1 MAIDLDRINE
11 GITSIMKQKE
21 NTKNIYIKMVDNYIA
36 YIILYDILRK

>member
-1 MAIDLDRINE
+1 
-11 GITSIMKQKE
+11 MKQKE